1 MTPRFTI
8 GIDLGTSNCAL
19 SYIDTH
25 EQAGE
30 PHMLRIKQLDTLD
43 SVIEEVILPSFLYFP
58 TTEEEKNL
66 PVSSVLKQQSGPFV
80 VGRFAR
86 RQAGTL
92 PGRVIHS
99 AKSWLGHAGVDREG
113 PILPWHSD
121 EIGANDRLS
130 PVAASAHY
138 LASLRAAWTT
148 RHGADPEA
156 AFERQDIVIT
166 VPASFDEAAQR
177 LTLAAAAL
185 AGFPPQ
191 IRLLEEPQAAF
202 YHWLNRHGQ
211 GRDILQLLPSLSHE
225 AQTILICDIGGGTSD
240 FSLFAVESV
249 ASAER
254 IPAIRR
260 IEVSEHLLLGG
271 DNMDLALA
279 HSLEPRLTDPNA
291 KLSAGQWSF
300 LLAECRRLKE
310 RTLQNDAGDGD
321 ETFSVSIPSAGA
333 KLFGGTRST
342 QVTRAEVET
351 WVTEGFFP
359 PCGSHEQPNRTS
371 AGLREF
377 GLPYAADPGITR
389 HLAAFLRGRPIHAVL
404 FTGGALTPTSIQKR
418 LHATLEGW
426 QPGQS
431 IAILAHD
438 DLDLAV
444 ARGAACYGEI
454 LHQPFGRITGGYP
467 HSLYLEIQAKGKTTA
482 PRLVCILPKGFEE
495 GQRVR
500 IDTLNL
506 KLLIGKPVRFQPFF
520 STFRSEDRPGDLID
534 LDPTLFRP
542 LPSLQ
547 TGIALQEGLTKPADG
562 RLSVALEVTLNELG
576 LLQITCVH
584 TTSDQRVF
592 RWDLDFNLR
601 QSGSADSIANE
612 KMAPAVG
619 PGVSEHKL
627 QAAGGAI
634 ESVYSK
640 KKSAASDLK
649 PRKLLR
655 ELEEILGARKQDWNL
670 LLLRALWPPLN
681 HGMTLK
687 SRSPD
692 HEASWLN
699 LAGWVLRPGYGAD
712 LDPFRL
718 DELWRLHSLG
728 LSFPKEKRVVN
739 QWWILWRR
747 AAGGLDRER
756 QEAILSPLLP
766 AFQNKNADGAE
777 LFRLVGS
784 LERVNPQTK
793 EDLARFL
800 TRIIEAGQVKAIADA
815 IWALGRLLSR
825 VPLYAGPDSIV
836 PPRIVAQT
844 FAALQSLDW
853 KREPYVG
860 LNETFARAARLTEQ
874 RPHDLDPSHR
884 EEILV
889 KMKKSGATPPQIR
902 VVEEY
907 VPLEM
912 ADQANLFGEAF
923 PAGLILF

>member
-1 MTPRFTI
+1 MTPRYTI

-19 SYIDTH
+19 SFIDTRD
-25 EQAGE
+25 QAGQ
-30 PHMLRIKQLDTLD
+30 PRMLSIKQLDALD
-43 SVIEEVILPSFLYFP
+43 SVVDQTILPSFLYFP
-58 TTEEEKNL
+58 TAEEEKNL
-66 PVSSVLKQQSGPFV
+66 PLQSTLPPHAQPLV
-80 VGRFAR
+80 VGRWAL

-99 AKSWLGHAGVDREG
+99 AKSWLCHAGVDREG
-113 PILPWHSD
+113 PILPWQSD
-121 EIGANDRLS
+121 EIRPDQRLS

-138 LASLRAAWTT
+138 LAFLRAAWAAHH
-148 RHGADPEA
+148 RGDPEA
-156 AFERQDIVIT
+156 AFEQQDIVIT

-185 AGFPPQ
+185 AGFPTQ

-211 GRDILQLLPSLSHE
+211 GRDILRLLPALSRE

-240 FSLFAVESV
+240 FSLFAVEPV

-254 IPAIRR
+254 VPAIRR

-279 HSLEPRLTDPNA
+279 HALEPKLADPGA

-300 LLAECRRLKE
+300 LLAESRRLKE
-310 RTLQNDAGDGD
+310 RALQDDAGSQD
-321 ETFSVSIPSAGA
+321 ETFSVSIPGTGA
-333 KLFGGTRST
+333 KLFAGTRTT
-342 QVTRAEVET
+342 QITRTEVEGLIKD
-351 WVTEGFFP
+351 GFFP
-359 PCGSHEQPNRTS
+359 PCGADQQPDRAS
-371 AGLREF
+371 AGLKEF
-377 GLPYAADPGITR
+377 GLPYAVDPGITR
-389 HLAAFLRGRPIHAVL
+389 HLAAFLRGRTIDAIL
-404 FTGGALTPTSIQKR
+404 FTGGALKPASIQKR

-426 QPGQS
+426 QPGRS
-431 IAILAHD
+431 IALLAND

-467 HSLYLEIQAKGKTTA
+467 HSLYLEIQAKGKATA

-495 GQRVR
+495 GQLVR

-506 KLLIGKPVRFQPFF
+506 KLLVGKPVRFQPFF

-534 LDPTLFRP
+534 LDPDIFRP

-547 TGIALQEGLTKPADG
+547 TGIALQEGLAKPADG

-584 TTSDQRVF
+584 TTPDERSF
-592 RWDLDFNLR
+592 RWELDFNLR
-601 QSGSADSIANE
+601 KGTADE
-612 KMAPAVG
+612 TAPGDSPSAVG
-619 PGVSEHKL
+619 PGVPAGKI
-627 QAAGGAI
+627 QAACAVI
-634 ESVYSK
+634 EAVYSK
-640 KKSAASDLK
+640 KKSAATDLK

-655 ELEEILGARKQDWNL
+655 ELEEVLGARKQEWNL
-670 LLLRALWPPLN
+670 LLLRALWPPL
-681 HGMTLK
+681 HQGMTLK

-699 LAGWVLRPGYGAD
+699 LAGWILRPGYGAD

-718 DELWRLHSLG
+718 DELWRLHGLG
-728 LSFPKEKRVVN
+728 LSFPKEKRVLN

-747 AAGGLDRER
+747 TAGGLDRER
-756 QEAILSPLLP
+756 QEAILSPLRP
-766 AFQNKNADGAE
+766 AFQNKNADGPE

-784 LERVNPQTK
+784 LERVNPQHK
-793 EDLARFL
+793 EELARYL
-800 TRIIEAGQVKAIADA
+800 TRIIEAGQAKALPDA

-825 VPLYAGPDSIV
+825 VPLYAGPDSIAA
-836 PPRIVAQT
+836 PRLVGQT
-844 FAALQSLDW
+844 FAALQPLDW
-853 KREPYVG
+853 QRDAYSG
-860 LNETFARAARLTEQ
+860 LNETFARAGRLTGQ
-874 RPHDLDPSHR
+874 RHHDLDPSLR
-884 EEILV
+884 EEMV
-889 KMKKSGATPPQIR
+889 AKMKQSAATPQQIR
-902 VVEEY
+902 VVEEF
-907 VPLEM
+907 VPMEM
-912 ADQANLFGEAF
+912 ADQANLFGESF